1 LIDLNPR
8 LERGFFSLLPSLRQ
22 ENLDPADE
30 GASID
35 FTCLHHRSHPLPV
48 CFRNTLLLLLAGLA
62 ACHAGLAS
70 AAVIILNNRGNSSLS
85 IRVGGGNISTVTFNV
100 PAANSGSGTPI
111 TGSQQIDIRLV
122 IRAPASNPMTGFLS
136 VDSSVPLSNGAGDI
150 IPLTSISWT
159 ASDGSIPSGSFNGT
173 SNQLLASFP
182 SSARITETHTFT
194 FANDTLYDPGTYN
207 GQITYTWSAP

>member
-1 LIDLNPR
+1 M
-8 LERGFFSLLPSLRQ
+8 
-22 ENLDPADE
+22 
-30 GASID
+30 
-35 FTCLHHRSHPLPV
+35 
-48 CFRNTLLLLLAGLA
+48 
-62 ACHAGLAS
+62 
-70 AAVIILNNRGNSSLS
+70 S
-85 IRVGGGNISTVTFNV
+85 IRIGSPGGTINRVTFDV
-100 PAANSGSGTPI
+100 PVANTGDGTPVSGSE
-111 TGSQQIDIRLV
+111 QIDIDLV
-122 IRAPASNPMTGFLS
+122 IRAPAATPLTGFLT
-136 VDSSVPLSNGAGDI
+136 VDSSVPLSNGAGGS